1 LNNPRSLVAVFL
13 LAMLVSPLIPHVY
26 SSTLT
31 LTVFTT
37 KPSYLITDNI
47 TVYGILTYNDSPV
60 PDWPVAVE
68 VQDPLGT
75 PVVTRTAQTN
85 TSGTYAVTF
94 KLPTDAELGTYTA
107 YVSSGYKGDSATNS
121 TKFQLIQITQTT
133 VTVEG
138 KDYTITIE
146 SNATITNVNAT
157 RTNLNFTSSGYT
169 GEKAYINITS
179 PVGLNKTEIKVFID
193 NTELIPPPY
202 PVITTNGTHYF
213 IYFEFTLSTHNIT
226 IQYAIADIAT
236 TNVSTSKTVV
246 GQGYNVSLS
255 VTVENQGD
263 YTETFNLTVYA
274 NETIIET
281 KEVTLTSGNSTT
293 ITFTWN
299 TSGFAKGNYTISA
312 VADTV
317 PGETD
322 TADNTKDDGTVLVS
336 IAGDVNGDRLVDI
349 SDLVITVGAIP
360 STPTINPEI
369 WNPNADINGD
379 GVCDISDLVICV
391 GNVPSGP
398 W

>member
-1 LNNPRSLVAVFL
+1 
-13 LAMLVSPLIPHVY
+13 MLVSTLIPHAY
-26 SSTLT
+26 SSTLA

-37 KPSYLITDNI
+37 KPSYLITDDI

-60 PDWPVAVE
+60 PNWPVAIE

-85 TSGTYAVTF
+85 TNGTYAVTF
-94 KLPTDAELGTYTA
+94 KLPTNAKLGTYTA
-107 YVSSGYKGDSATNS
+107 YVSSGYKGDSATNN
-121 TKFQLIQITQTT
+121 TKFKLIQITQTT

-146 SNATITNVNAT
+146 SNATITNVTAT
-157 RTNLNFTSSGYT
+157 KTNLNFTSSGHT

-213 IYFEFTLSTHNIT
+213 IYFEFALSTHTIT

-281 KEVTLTSGNSTT
+281 KEVTLSSGNSTT
-293 ITFTWN
+293 VTFTWN
-299 TSGFAKGNYTISA
+299 TTGFAKGNYTISA
-312 VADTV
+312 YAWSVE
-317 PGETD
+317 GETD
-322 TADNTKDDGTVLVS
+322 FDDNNCTDGWVTVTWLGDLDGDCDVDEDDLWHFCGAFIDYYKIHVLDAKCDFDNNS
-336 IAGDVNGDRLVDI
+336 KIDED
-349 SDLVITVGAIP
+349 DLWTFCGAFIDY
-360 STPTINPEI
+360 
-369 WNPNADINGD
+369 WKAH
-379 GVCDISDLVICV
+379 
-391 GNVPSGP
+391 
-398 W
+398 